1 MSRFRDGRTVESSI
15 SEVINGDT
23 ELEDIPLIE
32 VVRNPTNNTWW
43 SLDNRRLFVF
53 RTLFEED
60 CLESVPCDDVTDKV
74 VFQKR
79 WENLKSGGN
88 TVRVRPLHVSSE
100 CEVDYFTD
108 FSSRTTDVMSE
119 LRKINSTALSDL
131 TNILDT
137 RRQLDHVDTYHE
149 DISGSPNG
157 GCSFSLNEK
166 VARPVSRYGG
176 DQDIR
181 VRLDNTSTALRKT
194 KQMDDLS
201 ISIKAK
207 PSSKPVSF
215 SRKLSD
221 YRSYSHSLSQ
231 SHSHCLSRR
240 HSHSLSQS
248 HSHSLSRKTAGT
260 RSKIGLSITLLR

>member
-1 MSRFRDGRTVESSI
+1 MSRI
-15 SEVINGDT
+15 SKT
-23 ELEDIPLIE
+23 PQA
-32 VVRNPTNNTWW
+32 
-43 SLDNRRLFVF
+43 
-53 RTLFEED
+53 
-60 CLESVPCDDVTDKV
+60 
-74 VFQKR
+74 FQKR

-100 CEVDYFTD
+100 CELDYFTGC
-108 FSSRTTDVMSE
+108 SPRTTDVMSE
-119 LRKINSTALSDL
+119 LMKINSTALSDL
-131 TNILDT
+131 TNIIDT
-137 RRQLDHVDTYHE
+137 RWQLDHVDH
-149 DISGSPNG
+149 DDSSGCPSA
-157 GCSFSLNEK
+157 GCPFDET

-207 PSSKPVSF
+207 PSSRPVSF

-221 YRSYSHSLSQ
+221 YRK
-231 SHSHCLSRR
+231 HSHGLSRSR
-240 HSHSLSQS
+240 SHG
-248 HSHSLSRKTAGT
+248 LSRKTAGT